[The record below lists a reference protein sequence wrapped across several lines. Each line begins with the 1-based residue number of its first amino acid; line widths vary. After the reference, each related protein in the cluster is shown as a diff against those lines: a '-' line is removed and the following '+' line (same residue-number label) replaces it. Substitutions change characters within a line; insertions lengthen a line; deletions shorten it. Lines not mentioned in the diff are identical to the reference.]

1 MTLILCV
8 ILGAVWGD
16 LEIIMNDVFVGAFP
30 IWVVVL
36 DYILGAAMWTLVGRF
51 GMSLFLREDSDFF
64 FNKAFQWL
72 TNPLLRLFAPITP
85 SFLILRMHPLY
96 VAWFIFMLRFYIIP
110 LLFGYSVLGVLSF
123 PLESEIARFIYDM
136 GNLLTTRQ

>member
-1 MTLILCV
+1 
-8 ILGAVWGD
+8 
-16 LEIIMNDVFVGAFP
+16 MNDVFVGAFP
-30 IWVVVL
+30 IWVVLL

-85 SFLILRMHPLY
+85 SFLIVRMHPLY

>member
-1 MTLILCV
+1 MCD
-8 ILGAVWGD
+8 LGGN

-85 SFLILRMHPLY
+85 SFLIVRMHPLY

-136 GNLLTTRQ
+136 GNLLTVRQ

>member
-1 MTLILCV
+1 MCD
-8 ILGAVWGD
+8 LGGG

-85 SFLILRMHPLY
+85 SFLIVRMHPLY

>member
-1 MTLILCV
+1 MCD
-8 ILGAVWGD
+8 LGGD

-85 SFLILRMHPLY
+85 SFLIVRMHPLY

>member
-1 MTLILCV
+1 MCD
-8 ILGAVWGD
+8 LGGD
-16 LEIIMNDVFVGAFP
+16 LEVIMNDVFVGAFP

-85 SFLILRMHPLY
+85 SFLIVRMHPLY

>member
-1 MTLILCV
+1 MCD
-8 ILGAVWGD
+8 LGGG

>member
-1 MTLILCV
+1 MCD
-8 ILGAVWGD
+8 LGAVWGD

-136 GNLLTTRQ
+136 GNLLTTR

>member
-1 MTLILCV
+1 MTL

-85 SFLILRMHPLY
+85 SFLIVRMHPLY

-136 GNLLTTRQ
+136 GNLLTVRQ